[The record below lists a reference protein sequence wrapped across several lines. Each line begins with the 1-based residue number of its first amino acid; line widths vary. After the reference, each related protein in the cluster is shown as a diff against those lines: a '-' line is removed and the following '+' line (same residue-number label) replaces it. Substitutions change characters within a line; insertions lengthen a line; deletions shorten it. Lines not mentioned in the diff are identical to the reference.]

1 MVSFALVRD
10 KFDAT
15 DIVFC
20 NLECRLYR
28 LPGGH
33 AVEHQGSFADPRVAS
48 EAVQSVARALALP
61 LKWG

>member
-33 AVEHQGSFADPRVAS
+33 AVEHGASSPTLRLLAKRCDQSPQGRPAS
-48 EAVQSVARALALP
+48 LTM
-61 LKWG
+61 